1 MNNDVF
7 PNKFKAALA
16 AKQVQIGCWSAL
28 SNPISTEVLG
38 LAGFDWLVLDGEHAP
53 NDISTFIPQLMALK
67 GSASA
72 PVVRVPTNEPV
83 IIKRILDIGFYNF
96 LIPFVETKEE
106 AEQAVASTRYPP
118 EGIRG
123 VSVSHRANMFGTVAD
138 YFAQS
143 NKNITILVQI
153 ESQQGVD
160 NVDAIAATEGVDGI
174 FVGPSDLAAALGHL
188 GNASHPDVQKA
199 IQHIFNRASAHGK
212 PNGIL
217 APVEADARRYLEW
230 GATFVAVGSDLGV
243 FRSATQK
250 LADTFKKI
258 TTTATREMIDMT
270 MKVGFI
276 GLGIMGKPM
285 SKNLLKA
292 GYSLVVADRNPEAI
306 ADVIAAGAET
316 ASTAKAIAEQCDV
329 IITMLPNSP
338 HVKEVALGENGII
351 EGAKPGTVLI
361 DMSSIAPL
369 ASREISEA
377 LKAKGIDML
386 DAPVSG
392 GEPKAID
399 GTLSVMVGGDKAIF
413 DKYYDLMKAMA
424 GSVVHTGEIGAGNVT
439 KLANQ
444 VIVALNIA
452 AMSEALTLATKA
464 GVNPDLVYQ
473 AIRGGLAG
481 STVLDAK
488 APMVMD
494 RNFKPGFRID
504 LHIKDLANALDTSH
518 GVGAQL
524 PLTAAVMEMM
534 QALRA
539 DGLGTADHSA
549 LACYY
554 EKLAKVEVTR

>member
-1 MNNDVF
+1 
-7 PNKFKAALA
+7 
-16 AKQVQIGCWSAL
+16 
-28 SNPISTEVLG
+28 
-38 LAGFDWLVLDGEHAP
+38 
-53 NDISTFIPQLMALK
+53 
-67 GSASA
+67 
-72 PVVRVPTNEPV
+72 
-83 IIKRILDIGFYNF
+83 
-96 LIPFVETKEE
+96 
-106 AEQAVASTRYPP
+106 
-118 EGIRG
+118 
-123 VSVSHRANMFGTVAD
+123 
-138 YFAQS
+138 
-143 NKNITILVQI
+143 
-153 ESQQGVD
+153 
-160 NVDAIAATEGVDGI
+160 
-174 FVGPSDLAAALGHL
+174 
-188 GNASHPDVQKA
+188 
-199 IQHIFNRASAHGK
+199 
-212 PNGIL
+212 
-217 APVEADARRYLEW
+217 
-230 GATFVAVGSDLGV
+230 
-243 FRSATQK
+243 
-250 LADTFKKI
+250 
-258 TTTATREMIDMT
+258 MT

-306 ADVIAAGAET
+306 AEVIAAGAET
-316 ASTAKAIAEQCDV
+316 AASAKAIAEQCDV

-338 HVKEVALGENGII
+338 HVKEVALGEGGII

-377 LKAKGIDML
+377 LKAKGVDML

-399 GTLSVMVGGDKAIF
+399 GTLSVMVGGDKAII
-413 DKYYDLMKAMA
+413 DKYYDLLKAMA

-518 GVGAQL
+518 GVGGDGDDAGAARRRSGYRRPQRACML
-524 PLTAAVMEMM
+524 LRKTGESGSHSLTRRARMR
-534 QALRA
+534 AL
-539 DGLGTADHSA
+539 
-549 LACYY
+549 
-554 EKLAKVEVTR
+554 